1 MNTDL
6 RAAWLVRSGDVL
18 ASADI
23 ADTPQSRRK
32 GLIGRTSIENA
43 MVITQCKWIHT
54 IGVKVP
60 LDIAYLDALGT
71 VIKPERVKPLRIS
84 TPVSRCKTVVEASAS
99 SPIRTR
105 CSSVVVP
112 PDAISPKMVAS
123 ASRSS

>member
-1 MNTDL
+1 MNTEF

-18 ASADI
+18 ASADV

-43 MVITQCKWIHT
+43 MVIPQCKWIHT

-71 VIKPERVKPLRIS
+71 VIKTERVKPLRIS
-84 TPVSRCKTVVEASAS
+84 APVSRCKTVV
-99 SPIRTR
+99 
-105 CSSVVVP
+105 
-112 PDAISPKMVAS
+112 VAGAGS
-123 ASRSS
+123 FERWNLKVGDVIEVRNS